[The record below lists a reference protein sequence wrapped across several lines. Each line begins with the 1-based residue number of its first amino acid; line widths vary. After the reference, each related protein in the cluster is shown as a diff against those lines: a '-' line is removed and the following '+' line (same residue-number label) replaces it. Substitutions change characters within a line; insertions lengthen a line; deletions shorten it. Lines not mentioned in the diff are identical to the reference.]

1 MLFYPVFI
9 FAEETPV
16 NPKIK
21 DAILERLCPQP
32 KEADFFEGEY
42 LLAPDAC
49 VALTTPKA
57 ISEAEK
63 SQIKK
68 IFRQYWK
75 FVPDIEF
82 GQKHENEKLGSE
94 GYTIDIDSAITIDG
108 RNLTGL
114 KHALKTL
121 RQLGESS
128 RNSCGFVFQRARIK
142 DFASLKFRG
151 MHLCIFPETKLEQL
165 EKYIRLAS
173 YYKFNYVVI
182 EPWGVFPYMSHPQFA
197 YADKKI
203 DRDKFKRLINLC
215 YELDITPIP
224 QVSVLGHATQSRV
237 LTAKHAVLA
246 NHPEM
251 ENVFELYGWSYCMS
265 SPKADKILKDMLA
278 EIYDFYGKPP
288 FFHIGCDEAY
298 DMGTCYSC
306 RKQNITELLAS
317 HLAKF
322 NNFVNS
328 LGARA
333 IIWHDMLLD
342 RADAR
347 WKGYVAL
354 GDAETAKALE
364 KLPKNIII
372 ADWQYGY
379 KAKEDD
385 PEPTWPTTKFFRKEK
400 FDVLVCPWINEQ
412 GTKSLGEFAGKEKLM
427 GMLETTWHIY
437 HGVHYPY
444 VHATAA
450 YAAWNPAVNPMT
462 SLATRLSV
470 AMHMRQIGWDMDV
483 VDYEKT
489 GWNQYQ
495 VDPGHH
501 PHPVS

>member
-1 MLFYPVFI
+1 MILAAVLFSPVFI
-9 FAEETPV
+9 FAEGTPV
-16 NPKIK
+16 DPKIK

-42 LLAPDAC
+42 LLAPDAR
-49 VALTTPKA
+49 VALTTPTPL
-57 ISEAEK
+57 SEAEK

-82 GQKHENEKLGSE
+82 GQKPENEKLGNE
-94 GYTIDIDSAITIDG
+94 GYTIDIDSAITVDG
-108 RNLTGL
+108 RDLTGL

-121 RQLGESS
+121 RQLGESG

-215 YELDITPIP
+215 YELGITPIP

-237 LTAKHAVLA
+237 STAKHAVLA

-306 RKQNITELLAS
+306 RKQNITELFAS

-342 RADAR
+342 HADAR

-354 GDAETAKALE
+354 GDAETAKTLE

-372 ADWQYGY
+372 ADWQYG
-379 KAKEDD
+379 KKTHFAT
-385 PEPTWPTTKFFRKEK
+385 PKFFKDSGY
-400 FDVLVCPWINEQ
+400 DVIVCPWDVDNGIL
-412 GTKSLGEFAGKEKLM
+412 SLAKTASDDNLFGFLQ
-427 GMLETTWHIY
+427 TTWHHLYGRKNFMSFFFISSN
-437 HGVHYPY
+437 
-444 VHATAA
+444 
-450 YAAWNPAVNPMT
+450 AAWNAGKPPKKRYGVQKDLPILRHLWQVGSDIKDIPYEANGNSEKQIST
-462 SLATRLSV
+462 SLSNR
-470 AMHMRQIGWDMDV
+470 
-483 VDYEKT
+483 
-489 GWNQYQ
+489 
-495 VDPGHH
+495 
-501 PHPVS
+501 